1 VSSGEASK
9 AMKGEEMS
17 EENEVKRW
25 TAKRK
30 SAVVLEIIKG
40 LTTPAEVSRKHGLTV
55 SEVEEWVETFMKG
68 GQEHLRSRPRDFQEL
83 HEIEKKELYAKIGEL
98 TLEKDI
104 LKKAHRI
111 LGKDIPEEVS

>member
-1 VSSGEASK
+1 
-9 AMKGEEMS
+9 MKKDETEKIGN
-17 EENEVKRW
+17 ENEIKRW

-55 SEVEEWVETFMKG
+55 SEVEEWVDGFIKG
-68 GQEHLRSRPRDFQEL
+68 GQEQLRSRPRDLQEL
-83 HEIEKKELYAKIGEL
+83 HEVEKKELYAKIGEL

-104 LKKAHRI
+104 LKKVHRI
-111 LGKDIPEEVS
+111 LGKDIPEGIS